1 MLKRNIS
8 ILLLGL
14 THIVA
19 FMPFAL
25 AQDTFQAPIYADI
38 IQGWDVS
45 DGRRISAVQLT
56 LEPEWKTYWRAP
68 GSSGI
73 PPHFDWSQAENL
85 AQVSIKWPTPKVFFD
100 DGVQSI
106 GYKNKVVIPMYLTPS
121 KIDKPIRLR
130 ATMSLGLCSEVCIPY
145 EIKIDTLLNAPDTKP
160 TPAIVAAL
168 ADGPYTREE
177 AGVQTA
183 ICKLRP
189 TENGMEINATIKL
202 PHTGGRE
209 IVIIETNTKEL
220 WVSEAHTNRKDDTLT
235 AVSEMIHVNKGSFA
249 IDRSSVRIT
258 IIGKNYAVDIQ
269 GCVAS

>member
-1 MLKRNIS
+1 
-8 ILLLGL
+8 
-14 THIVA
+14 
-19 FMPFAL
+19 
-25 AQDTFQAPIYADI
+25 
-38 IQGWDVS
+38 
-45 DGRRISAVQLT
+45 
-56 LEPEWKTYWRAP
+56 
-68 GSSGI
+68 
-73 PPHFDWSQAENL
+73 
-85 AQVSIKWPTPKVFFD
+85 
-100 DGVQSI
+100 
-106 GYKNKVVIPMYLTPS
+106 
-121 KIDKPIRLR
+121 
-130 ATMSLGLCSEVCIPY
+130 MSLGLCSEVCIPY